1 MNYFIYFS
9 ETKQWVET
17 DKATYESH
25 NGKKQ
30 IGWTN
35 MAYVSVDIDIDEV
48 TSGMSHRELQQL
60 ADDLYDDRYVPT
72 QIKAVTDDSTSV
84 SDEEWNEVI
93 EKLRTGKIFLTIEEE
108 ELIKQLAKK
117 L

>member
-1 MNYFIYFS
+1 MP
-9 ETKQWVET
+9 
-17 DKATYESH
+17 
-25 NGKKQ
+25 
-30 IGWTN
+30 
-35 MAYVSVDIDIDEV
+35 YVSVDIDIDEV
-48 TSGMSHRELQQL
+48 LGDLNSRELQEL
-60 ADDLYDDRYVPT
+60 VDNLYDDGWVPT
-72 QIKAVTDDSTSV
+72 QLQAVTDSASI

>member
-1 MNYFIYFS
+1 MPYI
-9 ETKQWVET
+9 
-17 DKATYESH
+17 D
-25 NGKKQ
+25 
-30 IGWTN
+30 
-35 MAYVSVDIDIDEV
+35 VDIDDIV
-48 TSGMSHRELQQL
+48 GSMNSRELQRL
-60 ADDLYDDRYVPT
+60 MDDLYDDGWVPT
-72 QIKAVTDDSTSV
+72 QLQAVVDSASI

>member
-1 MNYFIYFS
+1 MPYI
-9 ETKQWVET
+9 
-17 DKATYESH
+17 D
-25 NGKKQ
+25 
-30 IGWTN
+30 
-35 MAYVSVDIDIDEV
+35 VDIDDIV
-48 TSGMSHRELQQL
+48 GSMNSRELQRL
-60 ADDLYDDRYVPT
+60 MDDLYDDGWVPT
-72 QIKAVTDDSTSV
+72 QLQAVTDSASI

>member
-1 MNYFIYFS
+1 MPYID
-9 ETKQWVET
+9 V
-17 DKATYESH
+17 
-25 NGKKQ
+25 
-30 IGWTN
+30 
-35 MAYVSVDIDIDEV
+35 DIDEV
-48 TSGMSHRELQQL
+48 VGSMNSRELQRL
-60 ADDLYDDRYVPT
+60 MDDLYDDGWVPT
-72 QIKAVTDDSTSV
+72 QLQAVTDSASI

>member
-1 MNYFIYFS
+1 MP
-9 ETKQWVET
+9 
-17 DKATYESH
+17 
-25 NGKKQ
+25 
-30 IGWTN
+30 
-35 MAYVSVDIDIDEV
+35 YVSVDIDIDEV
-48 TSGMSHRELQQL
+48 LGDLNSRELQEL
-60 ADDLYDDRYVPT
+60 VDNLYDDGWVPT
-72 QIKAVTDDSTSV
+72 QIKAVTDSASI

>member
-1 MNYFIYFS
+1 MPYID
-9 ETKQWVET
+9 V
-17 DKATYESH
+17 
-25 NGKKQ
+25 
-30 IGWTN
+30 
-35 MAYVSVDIDIDEV
+35 DIDEV
-48 TSGMSHRELQQL
+48 VGSMNSRELQRL
-60 ADDLYDDRYVPT
+60 MDDLYDDGWVPT
-72 QIKAVTDDSTSV
+72 QLQAVVDSASI

>member
-1 MNYFIYFS
+1 MNS
-9 ETKQWVET
+9 
-17 DKATYESH
+17 
-25 NGKKQ
+25 
-30 IGWTN
+30 
-35 MAYVSVDIDIDEV
+35 
-48 TSGMSHRELQQL
+48 RELQRL
-60 ADDLYDDRYVPT
+60 MDDLYDDGWVPT
-72 QIKAVTDDSTSV
+72 QLQAVVDSASI